1 VWQLHPN
8 GDGTWKHTVLYSFTG
23 GADGSEPY
31 KGVTLDSAGS
41 LYGTAVTGGGGPCE
55 GGCGVVYKLTHKGG
69 VWTHSVI
76 HTFQGAEDGQGPGA
90 RLTIADDGTIYGM
103 APTGGAYGAGTIYE
117 MKPGDGDIKFKVIHA
132 FTGGEDGTGGSAGAL
147 VLRNGDLYGSAI
159 SGGAD
164 GEGTIYQLVREG
176 HDWKFHVLY
185 SFKDQPDGGF
195 PYAGLTFDAL
205 GNIYGTTY
213 YAGAHDVGCVYQL
226 SPRRHGDWKER
237 VLHSFRGADGAD
249 SIANVNLDRS
259 GNIYGTTSKGGAA
272 HLGVIFRLA
281 LKPHNRWSE
290 RVVHNFTGVP
300 DGARAYNGM
309 VDDGRGRFF
318 GTTTQ
323 GGAGGY
329 GAIYRFTP

>member
-1 VWQLHPN
+1 
-8 GDGTWKHTVLYSFTG
+8 
-23 GADGSEPY
+23 
-31 KGVTLDSAGS
+31 
-41 LYGTAVTGGGGPCE
+41 
-55 GGCGVVYKLTHKGG
+55 
-69 VWTHSVI
+69 VWTQSVI
-76 HTFQGAEDGQGPGA
+76 HAFRGTDDGQGPGA

-117 MKPGDGDIKFKVIHA
+117 IKPGKGDAKFKVIHA

-147 VLRNGDLYGSAI
+147 VLRTGDLYGSAI

-164 GEGTIYQLVREG
+164 GEGTIYQLVREA
-176 HDWKFHVLY
+176 HDWRFHVLY

-213 YAGAHDVGCVYQL
+213 YAGADDVGCVYQL
-226 SPRRHGDWKER
+226 SPHRHGDWKER

-272 HLGVIFRLA
+272 HLGVIFSLA
-281 LKPHNRWSE
+281 RKPHNKWSE

-309 VDDGRGRFF
+309 IDDGHGRFF
-318 GTTTQ
+318 GATVR
-323 GGAGGY
+323 GGAGDY
-329 GAIYRFTP
+329 GAIYMFTP